1 MGVGQA
7 CEFPNSVNTQGHAA
21 SSPGIFCNGR
31 DTTITMR
38 MYVFKTEFYFSFIPA
53 QILLCKELGFVSFW
67 HLR

>member
-7 CEFPNSVNTQGHAA
+7 CKFPNSVNTQGHAA

-53 QILLCKELGFVSFW
+53 
-67 HLR
+67 